1 MIQKCEITYHNKFL
15 NIIVF
20 KFDNREIQMTL
31 DIPIGTKV
39 VYIKYE
45 NGKYSAVSEQKYKE
59 SIKPNSNKKI
69 VKRET
74 TSTLSEK

>member
-1 MIQKCEITYHNKFL
+1 MIQKCNITYHNKFL

-20 KFDNREIQMTL
+20 KFNDKEIQMTL
-31 DIPIGTKV
+31 DIPDGTEV

-45 NGKYSAVSEQKYKE
+45 NGKYSVVSKQEYTE
-59 SIKPNSNKKI
+59 SLNPKSEKKI

-74 TSTLSEK
+74 TSTLSKK